1 MGKTSVE
8 SLRSY
13 IKYSQTQIERYEK
26 DYSRA
31 RHIIASEKEMHKKY
45 GGHEAAIRNWTNIAE
60 AAKRNREKEKE
71 NIKNLREQIRKLNG
85 E

>member
-13 IKYSQTQIERYEK
+13 IKYSKTQLERYEK

-31 RHIIASEKEMHKKY
+31 RHIIASEKE
-45 GGHEAAIRNWTNIAE
+45 
-60 AAKRNREKEKE
+60 